1 MKVARLLQLRLAI
14 AATSGVLL
22 SGNAAMAAS
31 CNLSIG
37 NLSFGAYVG
46 TQVSST
52 SNAAFTCTNTNP
64 ALLPER
70 IDYAVNLSTGAGT
83 YAQRQLTRSAL
94 PADTLPYNLYLG
106 FLPGVLN
113 TNVWGDGS
121 GGTIRWTGRLLLTP
135 GQPTRIDITTLV
147 GAIPAAIVPSA
158 GAYQDTVVATVI
170 IL

>member
-1 MKVARLLQLRLAI
+1 MKLARLLLFRVAI
-14 AATSGVLL
+14 AATTGMLV

-37 NLSFGAYVG
+37 NLNFGAYVG

-52 SNAAFTCTNTNP
+52 SNASFTCTNVNP

-70 IDYAVNLSTGAGT
+70 VDYAINLSTGAGT
-83 YAQRQLTRSAL
+83 YAQRQLTRTAL

-113 TNVWGDGS
+113 TSVWGDGS
-121 GGTIRWTGRLLLTP
+121 GGTVRWTGRLLLTP

-147 GAIPAAIVPSA
+147 GAIPAAAVPSA

-170 IL
+170 IM